1 MEVARTEDHILLRLS
16 HGENV
21 IESIEK
27 IMVDEKSTFVVVTGV
42 GMLTDFELGY
52 FDKGRYVKKTFHAPH
67 ELVSLQGSV
76 ASEGDPRMHIHAVVA
91 NREQHAFGGHLFKG
105 RVWMSN
111 EIGFLRLH
119 GVDSKR
125 RMDKEKGVAVLH
137 VTGQKS

>member
-16 HGENV
+16 HGEKV

-27 IMVDEKSTFVVVTGV
+27 TLADEQSTFLVVTGI

-52 FDKGRYVKKTFHAPH
+52 FDKGQYVKRTFHEPH
-67 ELVSLQGSV
+67 ELVALQGSV
-76 ASEGDPRMHIHAVVA
+76 ASEGEPRMHIHAVVA
-91 NREQHAFGGHLFKG
+91 DRQQHAFGGHLFRG

-119 GVDSKR
+119 GVESKR
-125 RMDKEKGVAVLH
+125 RIDKEKGVAVLH
-137 VTGQKS
+137 VSGQKS